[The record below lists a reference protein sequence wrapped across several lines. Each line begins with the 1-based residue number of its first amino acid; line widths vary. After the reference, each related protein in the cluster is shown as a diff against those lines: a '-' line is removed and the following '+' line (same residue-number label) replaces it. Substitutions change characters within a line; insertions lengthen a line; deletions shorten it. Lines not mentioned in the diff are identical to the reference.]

1 MKKTLKVSVAVMIA
15 TILVVC
21 LLPASFGSLGQ
32 TEVQAATAKISA
44 TKLTVEKGDSKT
56 LKVTGAKV
64 KSWSSSKSSVAS
76 VSKGVVMGKKRGV
89 CTITAKTSSKTLTC
103 KVQVV
108 PTEKQA
114 TKKIL
119 AMKKKYPEGKSW
131 TSKNKYT
138 FKHLKGQ
145 TLHVNECQAFA
156 FMMSDAAYGSLPAYI
171 SYDFGK
177 LKPGDVI
184 FVLAGST
191 LSDGSSSS
199 GSHALCVQSVDYDKD
214 ELICCEGNYG
224 GKVHWDAKL
233 TISEMATYAGQVII
247 TRQLYQDGAKN
258 AGFPSK
264 PKPEKITGNKKKS
277 DGYRYAYCKKVKCT
291 GYQFLLAESS
301 KFPWKE
307 TAVYY
312 RGKDYNYLYGNFET
326 NWYMKVRAFNIKGV
340 KITYGKWSKAKKVIL

>member
-1 MKKTLKVSVAVMIA
+1 
-15 TILVVC
+15 
-21 LLPASFGSLGQ
+21 
-32 TEVQAATAKISA
+32 
-44 TKLTVEKGDSKT
+44 
-56 LKVTGAKV
+56 
-64 KSWSSSKSSVAS
+64 
-76 VSKGVVMGKKRGV
+76 MGKKRGV